1 MPARN
6 SRKVYYENGFYHV
19 YNRGVEKRPI
29 FEDQQDI
36 SVFLSY
42 LKEYLAYRDDNLL
55 TSKLSTGGLPW
66 REREEYRSKL
76 QLNNFFDEISLLCYG
91 LMPNHFHF
99 LLRQKQERS
108 MDILM
113 NSLGTRYTMYFN
125 RKYKRVGSLYQG
137 VYKAVEVDSEEYLLY
152 LSKYIHYQTL
162 VVDYPSSFEDYIG
175 WRKTDWVNTNV
186 ILSYFS
192 KKNDRNSY
200 EAFVKGVDFEGL
212 SLVKDLVLDD

>member
-55 TSKLSTGGLPW
+55 ANKLSAGGLPW
-66 REREEYRSKL
+66 REREEYRSRL

-108 MDILM
+108 MDTLM

-162 VVDYPSSFEDYIG
+162 VIDYPSSFEDYVG
-175 WRKTDWVNTNV
+175 RRKTDWINTDV

-212 SLVKDLVLDD
+212 SQVKDLVLED